1 MIDYN
6 LLAQALPQLIIAA
19 GKTLAIAFLSASIGF
34 IGGTIIAL
42 LQMNANKLLNAFL
55 MLYVTII
62 RGTPMLLQIMFMYIM
77 LPQLGIN
84 ISSFATAVLAIGLN
98 SCAYISQVIRSGIKS
113 VDKGQIEAAKCLGI
127 KKFDLICHI
136 ILPQAFIVTIPVLLN
151 ELITLI
157 KDSSLA
163 SLLGVIEL
171 FKRGEIII
179 SYTHDAILIYLCI
192 GLIYLILTSSLTLLV
207 NSIETRINNYVGN

>member
-6 LLAQALPQLIIAA
+6 LLAQALPQLVMAA
-19 GKTLAIAFLSASIGF
+19 GKTLAIAFLSATIGF

-42 LQMNANKLLNAFL
+42 LQMNSSKLLNALL
-55 MLYVTII
+55 MLYVTVI

-77 LPQLGIN
+77 LPQFGIN
-84 ISSFATAVLAIGLN
+84 ISAFATAVLAIGLN

-127 KKFDLICHI
+127 KKFTLICHI
-136 ILPQAFIVTIPVLLN
+136 ILPQAFIVVIPVLLN

-163 SLLGVIEL
+163 SLIGVIEL
-171 FKRGEIII
+171 YKRGEIII
-179 SYTHDAILIYLCI
+179 SYTHDAILIYLCV
-192 GLIYLILTSSLTLLV
+192 GLIYLILTSTLTLIV
-207 NSIETRINNYVGN
+207 NSIENRINKYVGN